1 MQRYGVP
8 YMGSKSGIAA
18 KIVAVLPPADTFVDL
33 FAGGCAI
40 THAAMLSGKYR
51 HIITNDL
58 GDAPDLFRRA
68 IEGEFHDER
77 RWITRAEFFER
88 KDADPYIRYGWSFG
102 FKGDTYLYH
111 RDKEAYFHALS
122 NAYLCNDY
130 TLLEEIRPKEAAI
143 LRKALEGLSD
153 RTERRNAAKHALGG
167 IKGPYEH
174 AVRQERLQALE
185 GLRPYGLPTI
195 TQKDYREVEIPDGA
209 VVYADPPYDG
219 TAAYI
224 GAEGFDGSAFRD
236 WARRTPHAVFVSE
249 YTMPADFDVIA
260 AWPKRDILS
269 GSANIARIE
278 KLYKAPGK

>member
-1 MQRYGVP
+1 
-8 YMGSKSGIAA
+8 MGSKSGIAA
-18 KIVAVLPPADTFVDL
+18 KIVAVLPAADTFVDL

-77 RWITRAEFFER
+77 RWITRAEFFSR
-88 KDADPYIRYGWSFG
+88 KD
-102 FKGDTYLYH
+102 
-111 RDKEAYFHALS
+111 
-122 NAYLCNDY
+122 
-130 TLLEEIRPKEAAI
+130 
-143 LRKALEGLSD
+143 
-153 RTERRNAAKHALGG
+153 
-167 IKGPYEH
+167 
-174 AVRQERLQALE
+174 
-185 GLRPYGLPTI
+185 
-195 TQKDYREVEIPDGA
+195 
-209 VVYADPPYDG
+209 ADPPYDG
-219 TAAYI
+219 TAAYT

-236 WARRTPHAVFVSE
+236 WARQTPHAVFISE

-278 KLYKAPGK
+278 KIYRAPGK